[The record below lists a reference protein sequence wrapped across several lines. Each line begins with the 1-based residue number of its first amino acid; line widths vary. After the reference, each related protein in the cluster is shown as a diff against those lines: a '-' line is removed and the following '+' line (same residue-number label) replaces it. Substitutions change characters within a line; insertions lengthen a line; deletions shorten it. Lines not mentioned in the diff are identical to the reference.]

1 MKLTD
6 MQKNVAAII
15 FFMTLAVGGTTY
27 FAKQSA
33 FAAHERS
40 HREKELL
47 EVLYD
52 CETKY
57 PSSKK
62 GFIFERCKDAKI
74 EHDLLIK
81 KGDK

>member
-1 MKLTD
+1 MKLTE
-6 MQKNVAAII
+6 MQKNVGVIL
-15 FFMTLAVGGTTY
+15 FFMGLAIGGTTY
-27 FAKQSA
+27 FAKQEA

-57 PSSKK
+57 AESKE
-62 GFIFERCKDAKI
+62 GFIFERCKDAKV
-74 EHDLLIK
+74 EYEQLK
-81 KGDK
+81 KGE